1 MSRRESLAERHSGY
15 SYSRPY
21 QRVIRRLKVPTE
33 GVTNMTNEQ
42 EQTTRCKMIEDA
54 LGTTY
59 KQIWAQARRNMVI
72 GPAIKA
78 YTEKCL
84 RA

>member
-1 MSRRESLAERHSGY
+1 
-15 SYSRPY
+15 
-21 QRVIRRLKVPTE
+21 
-33 GVTNMTNEQ
+33 
-42 EQTTRCKMIEDA
+42 MIEDA

-72 GPAIKA
+72 APAIKA
-78 YTEKCL
+78 YTEKWL

>member
-1 MSRRESLAERHSGY
+1 
-15 SYSRPY
+15 
-21 QRVIRRLKVPTE
+21 
-33 GVTNMTNEQ
+33 MTNEQ

-72 GPAIKA
+72 APAIKA
-78 YTEKCL
+78 YTEKWL